1 MGALG
6 GTVGARDEGVVMFG
20 LDVPGRID
28 GTAGDIDA
36 DADDDVVDDDDDVA

>member
-36 DADDDVVDDDDDVA
+36 DADVVDDDDVA